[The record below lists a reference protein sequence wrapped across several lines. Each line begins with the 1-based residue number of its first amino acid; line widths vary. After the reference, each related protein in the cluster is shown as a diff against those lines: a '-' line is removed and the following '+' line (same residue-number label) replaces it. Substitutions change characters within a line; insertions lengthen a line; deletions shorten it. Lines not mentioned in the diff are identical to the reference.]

1 MAVELGELQ
10 IDVSELEIGMYVCRL
25 DRPWEETDFLLQGF
39 LITSQDDIDA
49 LVEQCDHVY
58 IESRLENNF
67 RPSAKSNERR
77 KKPLGLSA
85 RSKAQSKQSA
95 GSSKQKLQGP
105 KTKKKVSYIN
115 KLPVEQEFPQ
125 ARLCF
130 KYAKLTAQNILE
142 GARIGRTLDLNEC
155 REVVDDVV
163 DSILRNH
170 NALTWLTRIKN
181 KDDYTAEHSI
191 NVCILSVAFAKHLG
205 LDEEEI
211 RSIGLCGL
219 LHDVGKAKIPLEI
232 LNKPGR
238 FTDEEM
244 AIMKEHTTFGR
255 DLLMSMA
262 DQDLAVIDVAHSHH
276 ERMDGQGYPRALAAH
291 QIPFYAQL
299 ISITDAYDAITSSRV
314 YDNARSSMNALDI
327 IYKNRNLQFNE
338 ELALEFVKFIGVYP
352 PGAIVEMSNGEI
364 GIIISSNKD
373 NKLRPKIL
381 LVREADKKTVQQAI
395 IDLQTFPKDS
405 NGEQYNIANELPNGK
420 YGVDI
425 RYFLKR
431 GLKIKYRD
439 HKP

>member
-39 LITSQDDIDA
+39 LITSQEDIEA
-49 LVEQCDHVY
+49 LTSQCRYVF
-58 IESRLENNF
+58 IESRQEHNY
-67 RPSAKSNERR
+67 RASDSPNERR
-77 KKPLGLSA
+77 KKPQGLSA
-85 RSKAQSKQSA
+85 RSKDHARKSGQASRQS
-95 GSSKQKLQGP
+95 LQGP
-105 KTKKKVSYIN
+105 QTKKQVTYIN

-130 KYAKLTAQNILE
+130 KYAKLTAKSILE
-142 GARIGRTLDLNEC
+142 SARIGRTLDINEC

-211 RSIGLCGL
+211 RKIGLCGL
-219 LHDVGKAKIPLEI
+219 LHDVGKARIPLEI

-244 AIMKEHTTFGR
+244 AIMKQHTTFGR

-262 DQDLAVIDVAHSHH
+262 DHDLAVIDVAHSHH
-276 ERMDGQGYPRALAAH
+276 ERMDGQGYPRALQAH

-299 ISITDAYDAITSSRV
+299 IAITDAYDAITSSRV

-364 GIIISSNKD
+364 GIIISSNKE

-381 LVREADKKTVQQAI
+381 LVREADKTTVQQAI
-395 IDLQTFPKDS
+395 IDLQNFPKDT
-405 NGEQYNIANELPNGK
+405 NGEPYKIANELPNGK
-420 YGVDI
+420 HGVDI

-439 HKP
+439 HK